1 MRWPWFW
8 PSLTF
13 AEIFCLKG
21 DFLSVPRSVIGA
33 LLSVCT
39 VGFGITT
46 GVLVKEVSSEA
57 SVVTT
62 LFYRFLFSLPLLI
75 GFGLFTRGRQ
85 FMQINQKKTLFFRVL
100 FGFSGICFWFLS
112 VRTMPLGQATALF
125 QSSVIFVTLLSPL
138 LLGERV
144 GIYRWSAVLTG
155 MIGVIV
161 VTDPFSGDLTH
172 YALFGVMA
180 AMSGAVLAILL
191 RRLGLGD
198 APASVAIWYNMM
210 GFLAISCVLTLF
222 PANFVIYSGTILYQ
236 LIALGVVAS
245 FLQIL
250 LTSSYRYA
258 DAVVISSMRYLQMPL
273 SGFVGYFMFAEIM
286 TTTEITGAAIIIASC
301 LVIVWRELVRG
312 RAVRPSA
319 AADS

>member
-1 MRWPWFW
+1 M
-8 PSLTF
+8 
-13 AEIFCLKG
+13 
-21 DFLSVPRSVIGA
+21 
-33 LLSVCT
+33 
-39 VGFGITT
+39 
-46 GVLVKEVSSEA
+46 
-57 SVVTT
+57 VTT

-75 GFGLFTRGRQ
+75 GFGLLTRGRQ
-85 FMQINQKKTLFFRVL
+85 FMQVNQKKTLFFRVL

-125 QSSVIFVTLLSPL
+125 QSSVIFVTLFSPL

-198 APASVAIWYNMM
+198 APASVAIWYNLM

-245 FLQIL
+245 FLRNSADQFLSICRCCRHL
-250 LTSSYRYA
+250 LNAVSA
-258 DAVVISSMRYLQMPL
+258 DA
-273 SGFVGYFMFAEIM
+273 
-286 TTTEITGAAIIIASC
+286 
-301 LVIVWRELVRG
+301 
-312 RAVRPSA
+312 AVRTCRLFHVRRDYDNDGNHRRSHHYCQLFGDCLARTGPGQGSTA
-319 AADS
+319 LCGG